1 MHIISL
7 FLFKDFFILVV
18 SFTSYLNILYWRRQ
32 WQPTPVFLPGES
44 QGQGAWRAAICGVT
58 QSWKLLKQLNSSS
71 SSSKYSLYYSLV
83 NLFIESIFPRF
94 PSFILCI
101 FNFLTTVIW
110 TSYYYTTFIS
120 RWSKIY
126 ITSIFSI
133 LWLNNNSKICKIFI
147 LIFPS

>member
-32 WQPTPVFLPGES
+32 WQPTPEFLPGES
-44 QGQGAWRAAICGVT
+44 QGQGAWWAAICGVT
-58 QSWKLLKQLNSSS
+58 QSWTQLKQLSS

-83 NLFIESIFPRF
+83 NLFIESIFPRL

-147 LIFPS
+147 LIFLS

>member
-7 FLFKDFFILVV
+7 FLFKDFFILVF
-18 SFTSYLNILYWRRQ
+18 SFTSYLNI
-32 WQPTPVFLPGES
+32 GEGNGNPLQCS
-44 QGQGAWRAAICGVT
+44 WLENPRDRGAWWAAICGVA
-58 QSWKLLKQLNSSS
+58 QSWTRLKQLSSS

-83 NLFIESIFPRF
+83 NLFIESIFPRL

-110 TSYYYTTFIS
+110 RSYYYTTFIS

-133 LWLNNNSKICKIFI
+133 LWLHMIVRFARYLHWFS
-147 LIFPS
+147 LG